1 VQARKADGHETTERR
16 ALRPHGSTAH
26 APVHPLET
34 SPIITDPPLCNPHN
48 TSRLSLSEGGIL
60 LNAPGLPAHMDL
72 PMGHGTGNPA
82 AHSMPVSTGCLFG
95 CEVKE
100 AAFAPPL
107 QHTEGSSGRFSE
119 LQCQQSVPMPTAAQ
133 SRAKKSV
140 ADDIGFLIPSAASCE
155 QPSSHTNH
163 LRNTTSPEVLP
174 SERAPLTDPRGGA
187 CMFSETMAHLA
198 AAVSAQPVLPYSDGP
213 APAAP
218 VADTAAVPSP
228 HPLEQYSNSSV
239 PVATHAANNTA
250 LAQPAQQCSDRPVV
264 AAHVATTATGP
275 SAQLVLSHADRL
287 NAAAHVATTGAGPST
302 QLVHPHTHR
311 PAAHPAPTAASTPP
325 EECAAD
331 MLGAPWR
338 SPHTAVQ
345 AQPPLPVSDAADDAL
360 VTTSAVASEMAFEGA
375 TDVSEAFCASAQR
388 S

>member
-1 VQARKADGHETTERR
+1 MQARKADGHGTTERR
-16 ALRPHGSTAH
+16 ALHPHGGTAH

-34 SPIITDPPLCNPHN
+34 SPIITDPPLCDPHN

-60 LNAPGLPAHMDL
+60 LDATGLPAHMDL
-72 PMGHGTGNPA
+72 PIGHGTGNPA

-107 QHTEGSSGRFSE
+107 QHTEGSSGRFRE

-140 ADDIGFLIPSAASCE
+140 ADDIGFLVSSAATCE

-163 LRNTTSPEVLP
+163 FRNTTRPEVLP
-174 SERAPLTDPRGGA
+174 SERAPLKDPRGGA

-198 AAVSAQPVLPYSDGP
+198 AAVSAQTVLPYSDGP

-218 VADTAAVPSP
+218 AAATAAVPPP
-228 HPLEQYSNSSV
+228 HPLEQYSNSGV
-239 PVATHAANNTA
+239 PVATHAANNMP

-264 AAHVATTATGP
+264 AAHVATAATGP
-275 SAQLVLSHADRL
+275 SAQLVLSRADRS
-287 NAAAHVATTGAGPST
+287 NAAAHVATTGTGLSA

-311 PAAHPAPTAASTPP
+311 PVAAAHPPPRAAPTPP

-331 MLGAPWR
+331 MLRAAWR

-360 VTTSAVASEMAFEGA
+360 VTTSAVASEMAFEG
-375 TDVSEAFCASAQR
+375 T
-388 S
+388 